1 MKNLEH
7 HLMNAWSTGKN
18 ITKKT
23 QTWLTSNIEYE
34 NRLILLGVFTG
45 FITGFLF
52 GILISL

>member
-23 QTWLTSNIEYE
+23 HTWLTSNIEYE

>member
-1 MKNLEH
+1 
-7 HLMNAWSTGKN
+7 MNAWSTGKN